1 MISVKMGDDIKPD
14 VIKKTQESLGKYI
27 KKPPLTEKLLKK
39 PPFRFLHDIITNRN
53 HNLNLVDKRVTVKEL
68 LMNVGTGET
77 NMCCNVVT
85 CPLHLTSPEAG
96 DRAGLAIW
104 RQACGYQRRK
114 VIRETGFLEGIFT
127 SEELNHENVKDR
139 ESKITFLQK
148 AIDAVK
154 SITGIQLT
162 ARPSKIVAGH
172 EPAKTNEFL
181 QAIGKALE
189 KKLDSSDYAAKPSK
203 PEKTGKTKSTHK
215 EEGTKIKSKTSNPV
229 KSHARDKSKSKDSTK
244 KKSSGTPNEKNA
256 KSPKETQQQE
266 TKKSEVELP
275 AAKEAPN
282 NKSNNIEDEHKV
294 SSSPHPPALS
304 TNDQEPVPSISIPS
318 SPKVLQS
325 HSKLLDE
332 KDQKN
337 EIQEDTAVNQ
347 VVSASPKKISPHEQQ
362 SASPK
367 KASPHERKKKSA
379 KVNDTQLDVS
389 RDANAT
395 DADRKEAATPVEI
408 GVFGSK
414 TIGSDIPETQVL
426 RELHL
431 LAQEQLV
438 RPALA
443 LLLQEYVIAEKQA
456 VGKVNVITDSE
467 SVKEQD
473 EFENFVVEETPLI
486 ASLDQDTPTAPAIP
500 TSGDQGQHGHLVA
513 QILETQ
519 KELEDDSQFSFGD
532 KDKHTKRVEIEWESG
547 QRREKEIA
555 SKEVD
560 RLRTSIQTLTR
571 AANPLGKLMD
581 FLQEDVDAMQR
592 ELELWKTTNE
602 QLQVELLEEQ
612 SLTEESV
619 EPMKIHLER
628 LQQSISEK
636 LDEISALKATILR
649 NDIKIQK
656 LVTAGFVQK
665 SDVFA

>member
-1 MISVKMGDDIKPD
+1 MGDDIKPD

-39 PPFRFLHDIITNRN
+39 PPFRFLHDIITN
-53 HNLNLVDKRVTVKEL
+53 
-68 LMNVGTGET
+68 
-77 NMCCNVVT
+77 
-85 CPLHLTSPEAG
+85 
-96 DRAGLAIW
+96 
-104 RQACGYQRRK
+104 

-189 KKLDSSDYAAKPSK
+189 KKLDSRDYAAKPSK

-244 KKSSGTPNEKNA
+244 KKSSGTPNEKNS
-256 KSPKETQQQE
+256 KTPKETEQQE

-282 NKSNNIEDEHKV
+282 NKKSNNIEDEHKV
-294 SSSPHPPALS
+294 SSSPHPPTLS
-304 TNDQEPVPSISIPS
+304 TNDQEPVPSLSIPS

-325 HSKLLDE
+325 HSKQLDE

-347 VVSASPKKISPHEQQ
+347 VLSASPKKISPHEQQ

-389 RDANAT
+389 RDPNAT
-395 DADRKEAATPVEI
+395 DADRKEAATPAEI

-414 TIGSDIPETQVL
+414 TIGSDIPETPS
-426 RELHL
+426 
-431 LAQEQLV
+431 AQRITSARPRTA
-438 RPALA
+438 RPASA
-443 LLLQEYVIAEKQA
+443 RPAAPRIRDRGEVIIPEEPRQA